1 MSLGYSESAF
11 RDWLAARKNLSKKAT
26 GDVVSRLNRCLRIES
41 TEGHENLSSYL
52 DALMQNPK
60 LESIPESSRNSMN
73 RSAKL
78 FFEFISR

>member
-1 MSLGYSESAF
+1 MSLSYNEIAF
-11 RDWLAARKNLSKKAT
+11 RDWLTTRKNLSKKAT

-41 TEGHENLSSYL
+41 TEGHANLSSYL
-52 DALMQNPK
+52 DALLQNPK